1 MIGLVYNGAEGC
13 KNMLTKPSYLK
24 KLGEVVEGGGGEILR
39 IQILACNRQ

>member
-24 KLGEVVEGGGGEILR
+24 KLGEVVEGGGRDTEDSDFSM
-39 IQILACNRQ
+39 